1 GSGSTSGWRPAPRAA
16 RPKWPPEPRIRLRS
30 NANPS
35 PLVNDANEPEPEQA
49 PARAR
54 RPRSLRARAL
64 SFLARRE
71 HSRLEL
77 RRKLAPHAESPEQLE
92 AVLDILESQGL
103 LSSERFAD
111 SVVNRRAARF
121 GAARIRQELRQ
132 HDLPTEIVGEHLAEL
147 DRTEYARA
155 REVWA
160 RRFGRPPA
168 DVAEAAR
175 QARFLA
181 ARGFRA

>member
-1 GSGSTSGWRPAPRAA
+1 MVDEEATEPSGA
-16 RPKWPPEPRIRLRS
+16 EPSR
-30 NANPS
+30 
-35 PLVNDANEPEPEQA
+35 
-49 PARAR
+49 RAR

-64 SFLARRE
+64 SYLARRE
-71 HSRLEL
+71 HSRVEM
-77 RRKLAPHAESPEQLE
+77 RRKLAPHAESPEQLDSLLDTLE
-92 AVLDILESQGL
+92 AQGL
-103 LSSERFAD
+103 LSGERFAE
-111 SVVNRRAARF
+111 SVVHRRADRF

-132 HDLPTEIVGEHLAEL
+132 HDLPDELVGQHLAAL

-168 DVAEAAR
+168 DAAERLR

-181 ARGFRA
+181 ARGFRGDVVRRIVGGRGPDDDEPFDTDFDAEP

>member
-1 GSGSTSGWRPAPRAA
+1 VDDNTSNG
-16 RPKWPPEPRIRLRS
+16 PE
-30 NANPS
+30 
-35 PLVNDANEPEPEQA
+35 ET

-77 RRKLAPHAESPEQLE
+77 QRKLAPHAESPEQLQ
-92 AVLDILESQGL
+92 ALLDTLESQGL
-103 LSSERFAD
+103 LSNERFAE

-121 GAARIRQELRQ
+121 GAARIRREMRE
-132 HDLPTEIVGEHLAEL
+132 HDLPAELVGEHLAEL
-147 DRTEYARA
+147 ERTEYARA

-160 RRFGRPPA
+160 RRFGKSPA
-168 DVAEAAR
+168 DIAERLR

-181 ARGFRA
+181 ARGFRADVVRRVLGRRDDDPGSPEPDIDIDIDS

>member
-1 GSGSTSGWRPAPRAA
+1 MADDATGPDPSGAQSPR
-16 RPKWPPEPRIRLRS
+16 
-30 NANPS
+30 
-35 PLVNDANEPEPEQA
+35 
-49 PARAR
+49 RAR

-64 SFLARRE
+64 SYLARRE

-92 AVLDILESQGL
+92 SVLDTLEAQGL
-103 LSSERFAD
+103 LSIERFAE
-111 SVVNRRAARF
+111 SVVHRRAGRF

-132 HDLPTEIVGEHLAEL
+132 HDLPDELVGQHLAEL
-147 DRTEYARA
+147 DRTEFARA
-155 REVWA
+155 REVWE

-168 DVAEAAR
+168 DTAERLR

-181 ARGFRA
+181 ARGFRGDVVRRVIGGRGHDEDDLPESDPDAGA

>member
-1 GSGSTSGWRPAPRAA
+1 MEDSSPQDDSPPDPQAEPPR
-16 RPKWPPEPRIRLRS
+16 
-30 NANPS
+30 
-35 PLVNDANEPEPEQA
+35 
-49 PARAR
+49 RAR

-71 HSRLEL
+71 HSRLEM

-92 AVLDILESQGL
+92 ALLDTLESQGL

-132 HDLPTEIVGEHLAEL
+132 HELPPELVSEHLAEL

-155 REVWA
+155 REVWE
-160 RRFGRPPA
+160 RRFGKPPT
-168 DVAEAAR
+168 DVAERLR

-181 ARGFRA
+181 ARGFRADVVRRVIGQRPDDQAPFDADIDPDP